1 MQGAQQHYPDC
12 PEAMIVS
19 IARTGD
25 RAAFAD
31 LVRRQQS
38 YIRNLM
44 RRCCGDVTLAD
55 DLTQQVF
62 MQVWLKLST
71 LKNAE
76 AFRGWLK
83 QLAISIWL
91 QHVRKNDALR
101 GASEVGEDEMG
112 DGPVSETTSVAMDL
126 DRALSTLSTPVRLCV
141 VLSYQVGMSHG
152 EIAELTNSPLG
163 TVKSHITRGT
173 QRLKDILSAYAAE
186 PSKEQV

>member
-1 MQGAQQHYPDC
+1 M
-12 PEAMIVS
+12 
-19 IARTGD
+19 
-25 RAAFAD
+25 
-31 LVRRQQS
+31 
-38 YIRNLM
+38 
-44 RRCCGDVTLAD
+44 
-55 DLTQQVF
+55 
-62 MQVWLKLST
+62 
-71 LKNAE
+71 
-76 AFRGWLK
+76 
-83 QLAISIWL
+83 
-91 QHVRKNDALR
+91 RKNDALR